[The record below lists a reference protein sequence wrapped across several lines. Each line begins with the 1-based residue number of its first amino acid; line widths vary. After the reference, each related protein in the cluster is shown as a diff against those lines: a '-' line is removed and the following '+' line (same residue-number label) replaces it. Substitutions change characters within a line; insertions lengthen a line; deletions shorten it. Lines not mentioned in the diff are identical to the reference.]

1 MHQLNGSNTKKR
13 FQSIH
18 GCLFTPLNFSFFS
31 GGLERWKI
39 EKLQDLNYDIRLLPF
54 SSGYNTASEEQTEE
68 VNAGMTAY
76 RSSGTT
82 PILDSFAVRQR
93 AEADQCQVDAF
104 FEIQKV
110 LTR

>member
-54 SSGYNTASEEQTEE
+54 SSAYNTASEEQTEE
-68 VNAGMTAY
+68 VNAGMTASP
-76 RSSGTT
+76 SSGIT
-82 PILDSFAVRQR
+82 PILDPFARLWKLLN
-93 AEADQCQVDAF
+93 CF
-104 FEIQKV
+104 
-110 LTR
+110 